1 MFQWTL
7 MMTASSRR
15 VDIHLLHGVVGQI
28 YFMSRYSRRYVELN
42 FSACVFEWLER
53 KRLLWRVENLLR
65 RSEFRT
71 LANPTLFFTGKN

>member
-1 MFQWTL
+1 

-15 VDIHLLHGVVGQI
+15 VDTHLLHGVVGQI
-28 YFMSRYSRRYVELN
+28 YFVSSRYSRRYVELN

-65 RSEFRT
+65 RSKFRR